1 MSPVLLSAD
10 PGLLEATRAVLGPV
24 RCAAASGQLACAD
37 EQVVLVDLALRPADA
52 LGLLREV
59 RRARPGASL
68 VALLGPGQAATPAAL
83 REAGADQ
90 VLGLPLH
97 EALLRDT
104 VAEALERPA
113 FEGDPRILRDL
124 AGVAERGELRLH
136 YQPRVDAESGAVHG
150 FEALMRWQHPELG
163 LVPPGLFIPLAEAT
177 GEVVAMGAWALRE
190 ACRQVLAWDALGLPE
205 VHVAVNLSPLQFRGE
220 GPVPAVEEA
229 LRTSGLPAERLE
241 LEFTESLMAHDT
253 EAVIAHLHSLKAL
266 GTRLSIDD
274 FGTGYS
280 SLSYLRHF
288 PVDALKIDKAFVDDL
303 TRDTHSS
310 AIVTAV
316 VVLGQSLGLGVVA
329 EGVETERQAA
339 FLRVL
344 GVDEIQGYLYSK
356 PLPADEVPAYLARVQ
371 VAAAPAS

>member
-10 PGLLEATRAVLGPV
+10 PDLLEALRAVLGPV
-24 RCAAASGQLACAD
+24 RCAAALGQLACAD
-37 EQVVLVDLALRPADA
+37 EQVVLVDLGLRPGAPA
-52 LGLLREV
+52 ELVREV

-68 VALLGPGQAATPAAL
+68 VALLGEESSATPGAL
-83 REAGADQ
+83 REAGADR

-97 EALLRDT
+97 AALLRDT
-104 VAEALERPA
+104 VAEALELPT

-136 YQPRVDAESGAVHG
+136 YQPRVDAETGAARG
-150 FEALMRWQHPELG
+150 FEALMRWEHPELG
-163 LVPPGLFIPLAEAT
+163 LVSPGLFIPLAEAT
-177 GEVVAMGAWALRE
+177 GEIVAMGAWALRE
-190 ACRQVLAWDALGLPE
+190 ACRQVAAWDALGLPKL
-205 VHVAVNLSPLQFRGE
+205 HVAVNLSPLQFRGE
-220 GPVPAVEEA
+220 GPVPAVEAA
-229 LRTSGLPAERLE
+229 LASAGLPADRLE
-241 LEFTESLMAHDT
+241 LEFTESLMAHDAN
-253 EAVIAHLHSLKAL
+253 AVIRHLQSLKAL

-280 SLSYLRHF
+280 SLSDLRHF

-303 TRDTHSS
+303 TRDTHAS

-356 PLPADEVPAYLARVQ
+356 PLPAEEVPGYLSRT
-371 VAAAPAS
+371 PISASAS

>member
-1 MSPVLLSAD
+1 M
-10 PGLLEATRAVLGPV
+10 
-24 RCAAASGQLACAD
+24 
-37 EQVVLVDLALRPADA
+37 LVDLELARSGGPDLVRA
-52 LGLLREV
+52 V
-59 RRARPGASL
+59 RRARPSAIVVAILEEGVAS
-68 VALLGPGQAATPAAL
+68 VPAEL
-83 REAGADQ
+83 REAGATR
-90 VLGLPLH
+90 VLGQPLH
-97 EALLRDT
+97 PALLEDT
-104 VAEALERPA
+104 VTEALEREP
-113 FEGDPRILRDL
+113 FDGDPRILRDL

-136 YQPRVDAESGAVHG
+136 YQPRVEAETGAVRG
-150 FEALMRWQHPELG
+150 FEALMRWEHPELG
-163 LVPPGLFIPLAEAT
+163 LVNPGLFIPLAEAT

-190 ACRQVLAWDALGLPE
+190 ACRQARAWDALGLPS

-220 GPVPAVEEA
+220 GPVPAVQAA
-229 LRTSGLPAERLE
+229 LVESGLPADRLE

-253 EAVIAHLHSLKAL
+253 TEVVAHLHSLKQL

-303 TRDTHSS
+303 TRDTHAS
-310 AIVTAV
+310 AIVTAI

-344 GVDEIQGYLYSK
+344 GVDEIQGYLYSRA
-356 PLPADEVPAYLARVQ
+356 LPADE
-371 VAAAPAS
+371 AAAFLSTAGVSASAS

>member
-10 PGLLEATRAVLGPV
+10 PRLLEAIRTVLGSV
-24 RCAAASGQLACAD
+24 RCAAALGQLACAD
-37 EQVVLVDLALRPADA
+37 EQVVLVDLAIRPADA
-52 LGLLREV
+52 LGLVREV

-68 VALLGPGQAATPAAL
+68 VALLEPGQGATPAAL
-83 REAGADQ
+83 REAGADR

-150 FEALMRWQHPELG
+150 FEALMRWEHPELG
-163 LVPPGLFIPLAEAT
+163 LVHPGLFIPLAEAT

-190 ACRQVLAWDALGLPE
+190 ACRQARAWDALGLPS

-220 GPVPAVEEA
+220 GPVPAVEAA
-229 LRTSGLPAERLE
+229 LAESGLPADRLE

-253 EAVIAHLHSLKAL
+253 TEVIAHLQSLKSL

-303 TRDTHSS
+303 TRDTHAS
-310 AIVTAV
+310 AIVTAI

-344 GVDEIQGYLYSK
+344 GVDEIQGYLYSR
-356 PLPADEVPAYLARVQ
+356 PLPADEAAAFLA
-371 VAAAPAS
+371 AAGVSAPAS

>member
-10 PGLLEATRAVLGPV
+10 PRLLEAIRAVLGSV
-24 RCAAASGQLACAD
+24 RCAAALGQLACAD
-37 EQVVLVDLALRPADA
+37 EQVVLVDLAVRPADA
-52 LGLLREV
+52 LGLVREV
-59 RRARPGASL
+59 RRARPGAFL
-68 VALLGPGQAATPAAL
+68 VALLEPGQGATPAAL
-83 REAGADQ
+83 REAGADR

-104 VAEALERPA
+104 VAQALERPA

-150 FEALMRWQHPELG
+150 FEALMRWEHPELG
-163 LVPPGLFIPLAEAT
+163 LVHPGLFIPLAEAT

-190 ACRQVLAWDALGLPE
+190 ACRQARAWDALGLPS

-220 GPVPAVEEA
+220 GPVPTVEAA
-229 LRTSGLPAERLE
+229 LAESGLPADRLE

-253 EAVIAHLHSLKAL
+253 TEVIAHLQSLKSL

-303 TRDTHSS
+303 TRDTHAS
-310 AIVTAV
+310 AIVTAI

-344 GVDEIQGYLYSK
+344 GVDEIQGYLYSR
-356 PLPADEVPAYLARVQ
+356 PLPADEAAAFLA
-371 VAAAPAS
+371 AAGVSAPAS

>member
-1 MSPVLLSAD
+1 MSPVLLSSSTSLVESVR
-10 PGLLEATRAVLGPV
+10 GVLGLV
-24 RCAAASGQLACAD
+24 RCAATLGQLACGD
-37 EQVVLVDLALRPADA
+37 EPVVLVDLSLRPGEGAE
-52 LGLLREV
+52 LVREV

-68 VALLGPGQAATPAAL
+68 VALLGEASDSTPAAL
-83 REAGADQ
+83 REAGADR

-97 EALLRDT
+97 PALLEDT
-104 VAEALERPA
+104 VTEALERQP
-113 FEGDPRILRDL
+113 FDGDPRILRDL
-124 AGVAERGELRLH
+124 AGVAGRGELRLH
-136 YQPRVDAESGAVHG
+136 YQPRVEAETGAVRG
-150 FEALMRWQHPELG
+150 FEALMRWEHPELG
-163 LVPPGLFIPLAEAT
+163 LVHPGLFIPLAEAT

-190 ACRQVLAWDALGLPE
+190 ACRQARAWDALGLPS

-220 GPVPAVEEA
+220 GPVPAVEAA
-229 LRTSGLPAERLE
+229 LAESGLPADRLE

-253 EAVIAHLHSLKAL
+253 TEVIAHLQSLKRL

-303 TRDTHSS
+303 TRDTHAS
-310 AIVTAV
+310 AIVTAI

-344 GVDEIQGYLYSK
+344 GVDEIQGYLYSR
-356 PLPADEVPAYLARVQ
+356 PLPADEAAAFLA
-371 VAAAPAS
+371 AAGVSAPAS

>member
-10 PGLLEATRAVLGPV
+10 PCLLEAIRAVLGSV
-24 RCAAASGQLACAD
+24 RCAAALGQLACAD
-37 EQVVLVDLALRPADA
+37 EQVVLVDLAVRPADA
-52 LGLLREV
+52 LGLVREV
-59 RRARPGASL
+59 RRARPGAFL
-68 VALLGPGQAATPAAL
+68 VALLEPGQGATPAAL
-83 REAGADQ
+83 REAGADR

-104 VAEALERPA
+104 VAQALERPA

-150 FEALMRWQHPELG
+150 FEALMRWEHPELG
-163 LVPPGLFIPLAEAT
+163 LVHPGLFIPLAEAT

-190 ACRQVLAWDALGLPE
+190 ACRQARAWDALGLPS

-220 GPVPAVEEA
+220 GPVPTVEAA
-229 LRTSGLPAERLE
+229 LAESGLPADRLE

-253 EAVIAHLHSLKAL
+253 TEVIAHLQSLKSL

-303 TRDTHSS
+303 TRDTHAS
-310 AIVTAV
+310 AIVTAI

-344 GVDEIQGYLYSK
+344 GVDEIQGYLYSR
-356 PLPADEVPAYLARVQ
+356 PLPADEAAAFLA
-371 VAAAPAS
+371 AAGVSAPAS